1 MLKHS
6 LKIAVVSLSAFFCLS
21 GQFARKDVQE
31 VPSTQCAIN
40 EIELQKEEPVKQQ
53 QPKRKSAAKKSME
66 DNGQRTIVRKS
77 AAKRSM
83 ERVN

>member
-6 LKIAVVSLSAFFCLS
+6 LKIVVVSLSAFFCLS
-21 GQFARKDVQE
+21 GQVARKDVQE
-31 VPSTQCAIN
+31 IPSTQCAAN
-40 EIELQKEEPVKQQ
+40 EIELEKEESVKQ
-53 QPKRKSAAKKSME
+53 QPKRKGAAKRSME

-83 ERVN
+83 ERVD